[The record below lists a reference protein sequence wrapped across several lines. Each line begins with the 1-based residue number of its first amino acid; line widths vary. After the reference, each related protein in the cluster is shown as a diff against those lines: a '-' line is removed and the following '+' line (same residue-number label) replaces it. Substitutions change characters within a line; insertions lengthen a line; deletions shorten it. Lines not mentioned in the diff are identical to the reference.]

1 MALSERFQLESDLS
15 LERAKKIVSQKEA
28 VKHHSQELNSTK
40 RDQTAIDA
48 V

>member
-1 MALSERFQLESDLS
+1 MALSERLQLESDLS

-28 VKHHSQELNSTK
+28 VKDHSQELNSTK